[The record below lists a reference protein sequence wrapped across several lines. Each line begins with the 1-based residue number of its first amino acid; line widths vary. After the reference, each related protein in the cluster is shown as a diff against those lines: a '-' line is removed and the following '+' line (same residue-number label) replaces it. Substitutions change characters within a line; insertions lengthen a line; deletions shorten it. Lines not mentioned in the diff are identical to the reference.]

1 MLGSSY
7 FIWRQNKEW
16 YEYVDV
22 EGEEDSFEI
31 RLTDK
36 APPEAVESFRR
47 LQEKQKY
54 AKEHGIMY

>member
-7 FIWRQNKEW
+7 FIWRQNEEW

-22 EGEEDSFEI
+22 DVENDLFEI

-36 APPEAVESFRR
+36 APPEAVESFKR

-54 AKEHGIMY
+54 AKEHGIVY